1 MPGQVTRR
9 GGVGVVDKDW
19 EVLLSFLPH
28 GWRELAE
35 DTGTLKGLRKDK
47 SVNALLRVLL
57 LHLGCGHSLRE
68 TVVRARKAD
77 LADLSSVALF
87 KRLQKSEAW
96 LQALCVALFRE
107 QGLAL
112 SSDGGFQVRAFDAT
126 TVQEPGRTGSLWRVH
141 YSIYLPSLTCDFFA
155 VTETEG
161 TGAGDSFSHFPI
173 REGDYILADR
183 SYSTATG
190 LHHVVSAG
198 GHVTVRVNTGSLSLR
213 TTERQPLDLLA
224 AVASLKRA
232 EAVRSWPAEA
242 VARNR
247 TTVRGRI
254 CAVRK
259 TRQAIEMAH
268 EKIRRVAALK
278 GKQVQPQTLEFA
290 RHVIVFTTFPEATF
304 SAHEVLEWYRVRWQ
318 VELVFKRL
326 KALAQLGHVP
336 KHNEESARA
345 WLYGKLLVALL
356 VEKLRRHASATS
368 PWGYGL
374 EAAPAAQRMA

>member
-1 MPGQVTRR
+1 MTRR
-9 GGVGVVDKDW
+9 GVGVMDEDW

-28 GWRELAE
+28 DWRELAE

-47 SVNALLRVLL
+47 SVDALLRVLL

-87 KRLQKSEAW
+87 KRVKKSEAW

-126 TVQEPGRTGSLWRVH
+126 TVKEPGRTGSLCRVH
-141 YSIYLPSLTCDFFA
+141 YSICLPSLACDFFA

-161 TGAGDSFSHFPI
+161 MGTGDLFSHFPI
-173 REGDYILADR
+173 REGDYILADCG
-183 SYSTATG
+183 YSTATD

-232 EAVRSWPAEA
+232 GAVRSWSAQA
-242 VARNR
+242 VARDR

-268 EKIRRVAALK
+268 EKIRRVAARK
-278 GKQVQPQTLEFA
+278 GKQVQPQTLEFV
-290 RHVIVFTTFPEATF
+290 RHVIVFTTFPEATC
-304 SAHEVLEWYRVRWQ
+304 SAHEILEWYRVRWQ

-326 KALAQLGHVP
+326 KALAQLGHLP

-345 WLYGKLLVALL
+345 WL
-356 VEKLRRHASATS
+356 
-368 PWGYGL
+368 
-374 EAAPAAQRMA
+374 